1 MNRSWLGSLGLGLA
15 VMFLVGAGCQKVDP
29 QLAAAIDDRDLILP
43 TPSATYPSWT
53 EDNDI
58 LLDFH
63 DHLVKVAGQ
72 YPDLLV
78 YTDVFLKTE
87 INVDKFVRLFN
98 EYSFQEAGD
107 EDAIS
112 ILYGDGVVAT
122 DLDPGMTD
130 VDTFASV
137 FAAQQPSRGTFTP
150 DDLKVGGFIALVPAV
165 DALRLWDENQALV
178 RGVAVIGTERTGRG
192 SFWRIFRPHDP
203 LL

>member
-1 MNRSWLGSLGLGLA
+1 MNRSWIRILGLGLIT
-15 VMFLVGAGCQKVDP
+15 MFLVGVGCQKVDP

-43 TPSATYPSWT
+43 TPSATYPPGT
-53 EDNDI
+53 EDDVI
-58 LLDFH
+58 VSDFH
-63 DHLVKVAGQ
+63 DHLVKVAYQ
-72 YPDLLV
+72 DPDLLV
-78 YTDVFLKTE
+78 YTDVFFKTE

-112 ILYGDGVVAT
+112 ILYGDGVAAT
-122 DLDPGMTD
+122 DLDSGMTD
-130 VDTFASV
+130 VDTFATV
-137 FAAQQPSRGTFTP
+137 FVAQRPSRGTFTA

-178 RGVAVIGTERTGRG
+178 RGVAVIGTQQTGRG